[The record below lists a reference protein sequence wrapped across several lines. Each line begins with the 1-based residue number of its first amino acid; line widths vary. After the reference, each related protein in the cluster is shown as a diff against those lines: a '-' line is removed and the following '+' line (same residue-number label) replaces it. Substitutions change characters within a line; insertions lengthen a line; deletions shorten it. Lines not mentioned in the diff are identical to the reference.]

1 MPTATRR
8 VTTVVDGTP
17 QGGGKV
23 IFVLTLTFFLSFSL
37 FFLHFISFYES
48 MLEVEDFK

>member
-23 IFVLTLTFFLSFSL
+23 IFVLTLTFFLSL

-48 MLEVEDFK
+48 IWEAKDF